1 MAHLIRHPRTRRIRE
16 LTNGAFEFVSNED
29 FHFEKGGSINPLV
42 LVYETYGHLNSA
54 KDNAI
59 IVHHALSTN
68 SHLAAT
74 EKNREPGWWQE
85 MIGPGKYLDT
95 DRFFIICINNLGS
108 CFGSSGPVSLNP
120 KTARNYG
127 VDFPAV
133 TIVDMVRS
141 QKLLIDTLGIR
152 KLHAVLGSSM
162 GAMLSITW
170 LALYPEHAKYLI
182 SISSCAQVYP
192 ANTANR
198 LLQKESIRTDPNWNG
213 GNYRHSGE
221 LQGFRTAR
229 KMGLLTYRNW
239 DEVNDRFAN
248 KTGRESI
255 ESYLDYN
262 AEKFVNRFDCNSY
275 LALLSA
281 MDTFDLNI
289 DGNGVADVCRSIK
302 AKVLII
308 SVDSDVLFTPRQQQ
322 DLHKV
327 LSDAGV
333 DVDLVE
339 HHSNY
344 GHDAFLVEIDAFGQ
358 HIRNFIERTERRAAC
373 G

>member
-239 DEVNDRFAN
+239 DEVNDRFTN

-289 DGNGVADVCRSIK
+289 DGNGVVDVCRSIK

>member
-1 MAHLIRHPRTRRIRE
+1 MHRIRE
-16 LTNGAFEFVSNED
+16 LANGAFEFVSNDD
-29 FHFEKGGSINPLV
+29 FHCEKGGSINPLV
-42 LVYETYGHLNSA
+42 LVYETYGRLNRA

-59 IVHHALSTN
+59 IVHHALSTD

-74 EKNREPGWWQE
+74 EKNPERGWWQE
-85 MIGPGKYLDT
+85 MVGPGKYLDT

-120 KTARNYG
+120 KTSQNYG
-127 VDFPAV
+127 ADFPAV

-141 QKLLIDTLGIR
+141 QKLLIDTLGIK

-170 LALYPEHAKYLI
+170 TALYPEHASYLI

-198 LLQKESIRTDPNWNG
+198 LVQKEIIRMDPNWNG
-213 GNYRHSGE
+213 GNYRYSGE
-221 LQGFRTAR
+221 LQGFITAR
-229 KMGLLTYRNW
+229 KIGLLTYRHS
-239 DEVNDRFAN
+239 DEVNDRFVN

-262 AEKFVNRFDCNSY
+262 AEKFVKRFDCNSY

-289 DGNGVADVCRSIK
+289 DGNGIVDVCRSIK
-302 AKVLII
+302 AKVLIV
-308 SVDSDVLFTPRQQQ
+308 SVDSDVLFIPRQQQ
-322 DLHKV
+322 EMHEV
-327 LSDAGV
+327 LSEAGV
-333 DVDLVE
+333 DADFIE

-344 GHDAFLVEIDAFGQ
+344 GHDAFLVEIDAFGSYIQ
-358 HIRNFIERTERRAAC
+358 NFIERTERRVA
-373 G
+373 